1 MTSNNL
7 LILMNDQHSRNFL
20 GCYGHKI
27 VKTPNLDALAN
38 NGTRFTKGYTNSPIC
53 VAARASMAT
62 GKYVHDIGFWD
73 NAIAYDGSVP
83 SWTHLLQEAGVPVT
97 SIGKLHYRFQDDPT
111 GFDEQIIPMHIA
123 NGVGDLMGSIRP
135 DLPERPQSRKYSEQ
149 VGPGETEYT
158 AYDRDISAKACDWL
172 RARARRQDDKPWVLF
187 VSFIAPHFPLIVP
200 QEYFD
205 LYALDDIPPIKPADP
220 DLMGHHPWWR
230 AFNNCYTFDQYFR
243 DDEHRKIAIAS
254 YMGLCTFVDAL
265 IGNVL
270 SSLSD
275 SGFTDTTN
283 IAYISDHGDNM
294 GARGLWGKSVMYE
307 EAVGVPML
315 LSGPDVPKGKVI
327 HTPVS
332 LVDMF
337 PTILDGAGVEIS
349 KPAGANPGRSLFDI
363 ARESDDDERI
373 VLSEYHG
380 AAATSGAFMLRD
392 GRYKY
397 IHYVHYDP
405 ELYDLENDPEERINL
420 AAKPEFRDVVAQ
432 YENRLRELLDPEG
445 VNEQALADQ
454 LALIDKHGGRE
465 RILHRGG
472 IHGTLVPVGPSTEQ
486 SA

>member
-83 SWTHLLQEAGVPVT
+83 SWTHLLQEAAVPVT

-135 DLPERPQSRKYSEQ
+135 DLPERKQCQKYSEEI
-149 VGPGETEYT
+149 GPGETAYT
-158 AYDRDISAKACDWL
+158 AYDRDIAAKACDWL
-172 RARARRQDDKPWVLF
+172 SARAGQTGDRPWVLF
-187 VSFIAPHFPLIVP
+187 VSFIEPHFPLIAP
-200 QEYFD
+200 QEYYD
-205 LYALDDIPPIKPADP
+205 LYAHDDIAPIKPADP
-220 DLMGHHPWWR
+220 ALMEHHPWWR
-230 AFNNCYTFDQYFR
+230 AFNNCNTFDRYFR
-243 DDEHRKIAIAS
+243 DDAHRKIAIAS
-254 YMGLCTFVDAL
+254 YMGLCTHVDAQ
-265 IGNVL
+265 IGKVL
-270 SSLSD
+270 GGLKD
-275 SGFTDTTN
+275 NGFAATTN
-283 IAYISDHGDNM
+283 IAYMSDHGDCM
-294 GARGLWGKSVMYE
+294 GARGIWGKGVMYE
-307 EAVGVPML
+307 ESVGIPML
-315 LSGPDVPKGKVI
+315 LSGPDVASGKVVQ
-327 HTPVS
+327 TPVS
-332 LVDMF
+332 LIDMF
-337 PTILDGAGVEIS
+337 PTILAGAGVEI
-349 KPAGANPGRSLFDI
+349 PAQFDALPGRSLFDI
-363 ARESDDDERI
+363 AAEPDDDTRI
-373 VLSEYHG
+373 VFSEYHG

-472 IHGTLVPVGPSTEQ
+472 IHGTPVPAGPSTEQ